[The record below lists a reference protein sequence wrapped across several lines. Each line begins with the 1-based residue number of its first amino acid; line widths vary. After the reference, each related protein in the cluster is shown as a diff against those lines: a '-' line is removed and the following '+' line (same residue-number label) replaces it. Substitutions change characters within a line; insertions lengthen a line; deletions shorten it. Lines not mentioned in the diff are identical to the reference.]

1 MARAETV
8 SLAGDW
14 RCEIAPINSAGY
26 ARELSGT
33 IRLPGTIDGAGIGP
47 KNTKPP
53 TLAGPYRIYDYAG
66 PVWYQREVEVP
77 ASWQGKRV
85 TLLLE
90 RCRWVTRVWLDDKP
104 CGMRDSL
111 IAPHVYDF
119 GTGVAPGK
127 HRLTICVDNSVKLDL
142 GVFVSALFGGTTG
155 NLNGII
161 GRIELGGTPPVWID
175 GVQVYPDVD
184 RRAARVAV
192 KIGNASG
199 KAGRG
204 TLQAGD
210 KSVEAAWD
218 EQGGRAEVEV
228 DLRGAKLW
236 DEFAPEM
243 QELTVRLGEDER
255 TVRFGMRKFAVRGT
269 QFTLNDRP
277 VFLRGTLECSVFPL
291 TGCPPTDAES
301 WQRIYRTMKSYG
313 LNHIRFHS
321 WCPPEAAFAA
331 ADVEGIMIQA
341 EGPQANVSAG
351 DDPRRDA
358 FIEAE
363 FQRMVDTYGNHPS
376 FCTMTLGN
384 EYGGK
389 ADLLARWVNMLIRRD
404 PRHLYSSASAAQTTP
419 NRQFTETP
427 AGRGIHGP
435 GTQDDLRGIVAAEG
449 RPIIG
454 HEIGQWTF
462 FPNFEEMQKYT
473 GVFVPKNFALVRDAL
488 AKRRLLDLAP
498 RFVQATGKHA
508 VLLYKEEIELLLRT
522 PGYAGFSLLDLHD
535 YPTQGTALVGPL
547 DPFWDSK
554 GIVTPEEFRRFCSQ
568 TVPLVRMA
576 KRTYTVDEPFTATVD
591 ISHFGPK
598 SLPGVRPQWS
608 IQDQRGRVVASGS
621 LPALDLPTGALT
633 RAGQIHASLAKAA
646 APAKLTVLVSLQS
659 SPLSLRERPT
669 SGRYPRVRAANGNP
683 EFENDWEIW
692 VYPPKTAVA
701 APAGV
706 TVTREWDEAAAALAA
721 GGKVLLFPRT
731 VKPSASLPG
740 GFLPVFW
747 SPVWFPTR
755 TTMGI
760 LCDPQ
765 HPALARFPSEFHS
778 NWQWWNLLQHARTVV
793 LDDTPASFR
802 PIVQVIDHLARNHKL
817 GNLFEARVGPG
828 RLLVCSMDLLNVSG
842 TLRVPPANGTVTM
855 QAWCP
860 VPDTDPAARQLLRSL
875 YTYAASP
882 AFDPP
887 QELDGKLLAGL
898 FSAAPSALKK
908 LGAKVLR
915 VDSEDVENG
924 NVAANVLD
932 GDPGTFWH
940 TKWGPA
946 ADPMPH
952 ELVIDL
958 GREVT
963 LAGLTY
969 LPRQDLANGR
979 IAECDVLAD
988 GKVVSQVNWPN
999 TSELQSVRFK
1009 AAVKARQL
1017 TLRIKS
1023 EVNGNPFAAVAELD
1037 VLLEEGLGI
1046 RDWGN
1051 KGEGSRGSKNTPLS
1065 PGGRGAGGEGAGFCY
1080 CPSE

>member
-1 MARAETV
+1 MARLTPLVLLSLSCGMARAQTL

-14 RCEIAPINSAGY
+14 RCEIAPIDSAGY
-26 ARELSGT
+26 ARALGGT
-33 IRLPGTIDGAGIGP
+33 IRLPGTIDAAGIGP

-77 ASWQGKRV
+77 AAWQGKRV

-161 GRIELGGTPPVWID
+161 GRIELAATPPVWID

-184 RRAARVAV
+184 RQTARVAV
-192 KIGNASG
+192 KIGNAGG

-204 TLQAGD
+204 TLHAGGR
-210 KSVEAAWD
+210 SVAAAWD

-228 DLRGAKLW
+228 DLHGAELW
-236 DEFAPEM
+236 DEFAPKL

-255 TVRFGMRKFAVRGT
+255 AVRFGMRKFAVRGT

-291 TGCPPTDAES
+291 TGCPPTDVES

-313 LNHIRFHS
+313 LNFIRFHS
-321 WCPPEAAFAA
+321 WCPPDAAFAA

-341 EGPQANVSAG
+341 EGPQANVEAG
-351 DDPRRDA
+351 QDPRRDA

-389 ADLLARWVNMLIRRD
+389 AELLARWVDMLIQRD

-427 AGRGIHGP
+427 AGRGVHGP
-435 GTQDDLRGIVAAEG
+435 GTEHDLRGIVAAEG

-462 FPNFEEMQKYT
+462 FPNFEEMRKYS
-473 GVFVPKNFALVRDAL
+473 GVFAPKNFALVRNDL
-488 AKRRLLDLAP
+488 IKRHLLDLAP
-498 RFVQATGKHA
+498 MFVQATGKHA

-554 GIVTPEEFRRFCSQ
+554 GIVTPAEFRRFCGQ

-608 IQDQRGRVVASGS
+608 IRDQHGRVVASGS

-633 RAGQIHASLAKAA
+633 RAGEIHASLAKAA
-646 APAKLTVLVSLQS
+646 APAKLTVLVSLPS

-669 SGRYPRVRAANGNP
+669 SGRYPRVRGP
-683 EFENDWEIW
+683 EQSGEALTPGPSPEGRGETLRQTPDFENDWEIW
-692 VYPPKTAVA
+692 VCPPKAAVA

-706 TVTREWDEAAAALAA
+706 TVARAWDEAAAALAA
-721 GGKVLLFPRT
+721 GGKVVLFPRT
-731 VKPSASLPG
+731 VKSSASLPG

-778 NWQWWNLLQHARTVV
+778 NWQWWGLLQHSRTVV

-828 RLLVCSMDLLNVSG
+828 RLLVCSMDL
-842 TLRVPPANGTVTM
+842 PKIA
-855 QAWCP
+855 AE
-860 VPDTDPAARQLLRSL
+860 DPAARQLLRSL
-875 YTYAASP
+875 YAYAASP
-882 AFDPP
+882 AFAPP
-887 QELDGKLLAGL
+887 QELEGKLLAGL
-898 FSAAPSALKK
+898 FSAAPSTLRK

-915 VDSEDVENG
+915 VDSEDTEHG

-932 GDPGTFWH
+932 GDPDTFWH
-940 TKWGPA
+940 TRWEPA

-979 IAECDVLAD
+979 IAACDVLAD
-988 GKVVSQVNWPN
+988 GKVVAEANWPN
-999 TSELQSVRFK
+999 TSELQTVRFK

-1017 TLRIKS
+1017 TLRIRS

-1037 VLLEEGLGI
+1037 VLA
-1046 RDWGN
+1046 D
-1051 KGEGSRGSKNTPLS
+1051 
-1065 PGGRGAGGEGAGFCY
+1065 
-1080 CPSE
+1080 

>member
-1 MARAETV
+1 
-8 SLAGDW
+8 
-14 RCEIAPINSAGY
+14 
-26 ARELSGT
+26 
-33 IRLPGTIDGAGIGP
+33 
-47 KNTKPP
+47 
-53 TLAGPYRIYDYAG
+53 
-66 PVWYQREVEVP
+66 
-77 ASWQGKRV
+77 
-85 TLLLE
+85 
-90 RCRWVTRVWLDDKP
+90 
-104 CGMRDSL
+104 
-111 IAPHVYDF
+111 
-119 GTGVAPGK
+119 
-127 HRLTICVDNSVKLDL
+127 VKLDL

-161 GRIELGGTPPVWID
+161 GRIELGATPPVWLD
-175 GVQVYPDVD
+175 DVQVYPDVD

-204 TLQAGD
+204 TLQAGER
-210 KSVEAAWD
+210 SVEATWD
-218 EQGGRAEVEV
+218 ERGGRAEVEV
-228 DLRGAKLW
+228 DLRGVKLW
-236 DEFAPEM
+236 DEFAPEL

-255 TVRFGMRKFAVRGT
+255 AVRFGMRKFAVRGT

-291 TGCPPTDAES
+291 TGCPPTDVES

-313 LNHIRFHS
+313 LNFIRFHS

-341 EGPQANVSAG
+341 EGPQANVEAG
-351 DDPRRDA
+351 QDPRRDA

-389 ADLLARWVNMLIRRD
+389 ADLLARWVDMLIRRD

-427 AGRGIHGP
+427 AGRGIRGP
-435 GTQDDLRGIVAAEG
+435 GTQHDLRGIVAAEG

-462 FPNFEEMQKYT
+462 FPNFEEMKKYT
-473 GVFVPKNFALVRDAL
+473 GVFAPKNFELVRDTL
-488 AKRRLLDLAP
+488 AKRHLLDLAP
-498 RFVQATGKHA
+498 MFVQATGKHA

-554 GIVTPEEFRRFCSQ
+554 GIVTPEEFRRFCGQ
-568 TVPLVRMA
+568 TVPLLRMA
-576 KRTYTVDEPFTATVD
+576 KRTYTADEPFTATVD
-591 ISHFGPK
+591 VAHFGPK
-598 SLPGVRPQWS
+598 SLPGVQPQWS
-608 IQDQRGRVVASGS
+608 IKDQGGRVVASGS

-633 RAGQIHASLAKAA
+633 RAGEIRASLAKAA
-646 APAKLTVLVSLQS
+646 APAKLTVLVSLPS
-659 SPLSLRERPT
+659 GPLSLRERPT
-669 SGRYPRVRAANGNP
+669 SRRYPRVKA

-692 VYPPKTAVA
+692 VYPPKAAVA
-701 APAGV
+701 APAEV
-706 TVTREWDEAAAALAA
+706 TVAREWDEAAAALAA
-721 GGKVLLFPRT
+721 GRKVVLFPRQ

-747 SPVWFPTR
+747 SPVWFPGP

-760 LCDPQ
+760 LCGPQ
-765 HPALARFPSEFHS
+765 HPALARFPTEFHS
-778 NWQWWNLLQHARTVV
+778 NWQWWNLLQHSRTVV

-802 PIVQVIDHLARNHKL
+802 PIVEVIDHLARNHKA
-817 GNLFEARVGPG
+817 GNLFEVRVGPG
-828 RLLVCSMDLLNVSG
+828 RLLVC
-842 TLRVPPANGTVTM
+842 TM
-855 QAWCP
+855 NLPKTAEE
-860 VPDTDPAARQLLRSL
+860 DPAARQLLRSL
-875 YTYAASP
+875 YAYAASP

-898 FSAAPSALKK
+898 FSAPASALRK
-908 LGAKVLR
+908 LGAKVFR
-915 VDSEDVENG
+915 VDSEDVEHG

-932 GDPGTFWH
+932 GDPDTFWH
-940 TKWGPA
+940 TRWGPA

-969 LPRQDLANGR
+969 LPRQDQANGR

-999 TSELQSVRFK
+999 TSELQTVRFK

-1017 TLRIKS
+1017 TLRIRS

-1037 VLLEEGLGI
+1037 VLAE
-1046 RDWGN
+1046 
-1051 KGEGSRGSKNTPLS
+1051 
-1065 PGGRGAGGEGAGFCY
+1065 
-1080 CPSE
+1080 

>member
-1 MARAETV
+1 MARGQTV

-14 RCEIAPINSAGY
+14 RCEIASINSAGY

-33 IRLPGTIDGAGIGP
+33 IRLPGTIDEAGIGP

-66 PVWYQREVEVP
+66 PVWYQRDVEVP

-85 TLLLE
+85 TLFLE

-104 CGMRDSL
+104 FGMRDSL

-119 GTGVAPGK
+119 GSGVAPGK
-127 HRLTICVDNSVKLDL
+127 HRLTICVDNTVKLDL

-204 TLQAGD
+204 TLQAGG
-210 KSVEAAWD
+210 KSVAAAWD

-228 DLRGAKLW
+228 DVRGAKLW
-236 DEFAPEM
+236 DEFAPEL

-255 TVRFGMRKFAVRGT
+255 AVRFGMRKFAVRGT

-291 TGCPPTDAES
+291 TGCPPTDVAP

-321 WCPPEAAFAA
+321 WCPPDAAFAA
-331 ADVEGIMIQA
+331 ADIEGIMIQA
-341 EGPQANVSAG
+341 EGPQANVNAG

-389 ADLLARWVNMLIRRD
+389 AALLARWVDMLIRRD

-427 AGRGIHGP
+427 AGRGIRGP
-435 GTQDDLRGIVAAEG
+435 GTQHDLRGIVAAEG

-462 FPNFEEMQKYT
+462 FPNFQEMKKYS
-473 GVFVPKNFALVRDAL
+473 GVFAPKNFELVRDAL
-488 AKRRLLDLAP
+488 AKRHLLDLAP
-498 RFVQATGKHA
+498 MFVQATGKHA

-554 GIVTPEEFRRFCSQ
+554 GIVTPGEFRRFCSQ
-568 TVPLVRMA
+568 TVPLLRMA
-576 KRTYTVDEPFTATVD
+576 KRTYTVDEPFAATVD
-591 ISHFGPK
+591 VAHFGPK
-598 SLPGVRPQWS
+598 SLPGVQPQWS
-608 IQDQRGRVVASGS
+608 IEDQRGRVVASGS

-646 APAKLTVLVSLQS
+646 APARLTVLVSL
-659 SPLSLRERPT
+659 PGT
-669 SGRYPRVRAANGNP
+669 

-692 VYPPKTAVA
+692 VYPPKSVLAP
-701 APAGV
+701 PAGV
-706 TVTREWDEAAAALAA
+706 TVAREWDEAAAALAT
-721 GGKVLLFPRT
+721 GRKVVLFPRQ

-747 SPVWFPTR
+747 SPVWFPGP

-765 HPALARFPSEFHS
+765 HPALARFPTDFYS
-778 NWQWWNLLQHARTVV
+778 NWQWWNLLQHGRTVV

-802 PIVQVIDHLARNHKL
+802 PIVEVIDHLARNHKA

-828 RLLVCSMDLLNVSG
+828 RLLVCSMDLPR
-842 TLRVPPANGTVTM
+842 TAEE
-855 QAWCP
+855 
-860 VPDTDPAARQLLRSL
+860 DPAARQLLRSL
-875 YTYAASP
+875 YAYAASP
-882 AFDPP
+882 AFEPP

-898 FSAAPSALKK
+898 FSAPPSALRK

-915 VDSEDVENG
+915 VDSEDVEHG

-932 GDPGTFWH
+932 GDPDTFWH

-946 ADPMPH
+946 ADAMPH

-979 IAECDVLAD
+979 IAACDVLAD
-988 GKVVSQVNWPN
+988 GKLVSQVNWPN
-999 TSELQSVRFK
+999 TGELQTVRFK
-1009 AAVKARQL
+1009 APVKARQL

-1023 EVNGNPFAAVAELD
+1023 EVNGNPFAGAAELD
-1037 VLLEEGLGI
+1037 VLLE
-1046 RDWGN
+1046 
-1051 KGEGSRGSKNTPLS
+1051 
-1065 PGGRGAGGEGAGFCY
+1065 
-1080 CPSE
+1080 